1 VPEKELL
8 PLLTETSSLEATG
21 RELIAAA
28 NAAGGRDNIT
38 VVLFRLEAVDP
49 AVAGAGT
56 TGGAVTQ
63 QHETAEFAP
72 FAAETAPGADAPTEV
87 GERALRSEDVA
98 RAVSERGGDP
108 VTTVALIPPQP
119 PSEPSVEQAVPD
131 EAPRREDRGPD
142 RKRRRR
148 RRLRVGAGGVLVL
161 VFALILLVAGWMATR
176 AVYFV
181 GADASAGGAVTIYR
195 GLPYELPAGIR
206 LYERYAGSG
215 VTLDAV
221 PQSRR
226 TVFTDHKLRSK
237 DDAESLV
244 IQLER
249 GQLEQ

>member
-1 VPEKELL
+1 
-8 PLLTETSSLEATG
+8 
-21 RELIAAA
+21 
-28 NAAGGRDNIT
+28 
-38 VVLFRLEAVDP
+38 
-49 AVAGAGT
+49 
-56 TGGAVTQ
+56 
-63 QHETAEFAP
+63 
-72 FAAETAPGADAPTEV
+72 
-87 GERALRSEDVA
+87 
-98 RAVSERGGDP
+98 
-108 VTTVALIPPQP
+108 
-119 PSEPSVEQAVPD
+119 
-131 EAPRREDRGPD
+131 
-142 RKRRRR
+142 
-148 RRLRVGAGGVLVL
+148 
-161 VFALILLVAGWMATR
+161 
-176 AVYFV
+176 VYFV